1 MSDPQP
7 PSSAWSALP
16 RPRREGPHLSI
27 NVCPSSCSTIS
38 SGKCEDLRWQQGQ
51 SQNPRGF
58 PKCHTHL
65 ATSGSKSTNYQLQR
79 LREHSALKMYPQ
91 SPESSSQ
98 ERPDVLRLS
107 SVHPEPEGPALWRSM
122 LYKAKQ
128 STCLGRAFSP
138 AATSKLCGLKR
149 YS

>member
-1 MSDPQP
+1 MPASSCLTHSLLHQIGVP
-7 PSSAWSALP
+7 PL
-16 RPRREGPHLSI
+16 REGPHLSI

-38 SGKCEDLRWQQGQ
+38 SGKCEDLRWRRGQ
-51 SQNPRGF
+51 SQNPRDF

-65 ATSGSKSTNYQLQR
+65 APSGSKSTNYQLQR

-107 SVHPEPEGPALWRSM
+107 SVHPEPEGPAPRRRVEIHAVQSETKHLSWRGIF
-122 LYKAKQ
+122 
-128 STCLGRAFSP
+128 TCSH
-138 AATSKLCGLKR
+138 
-149 YS
+149 